1 MITNGW
7 WAGVITLGAA
17 ILVGILL
24 VG

>member
-17 ILVGILL
+17 ILVGILI